1 MPSNFPNLHKRT
13 KINSFLSVIAVIV
26 LVRRIAD
33 MMPQEVKCEYLF
45 AIDLILVMILIMQCI
60 DNQVVFFSFKW
71 KSIYNLNTNQWYIKQ
86 NVEKKPQKR
95 AFGYFQDCTEKKPYY
110 LMSNDITD
118 T

>member
-1 MPSNFPNLHKRT
+1 MLITKAISASGQTTFIKLFLNVCLSILNIEHKSEILRKCVPSNFPNLHKHEPTRT

-60 DNQVVFFSFKW
+60 DNQVGFFF
-71 KSIYNLNTNQWYIKQ
+71 I
-86 NVEKKPQKR
+86 
-95 AFGYFQDCTEKKPYY
+95 
-110 LMSNDITD
+110 
-118 T
+118 

>member
-1 MPSNFPNLHKRT
+1 M
-13 KINSFLSVIAVIV
+13 SVIAVIV

-45 AIDLILVMILIMQCI
+45 AIDVILVMILIMQCI

-86 NVEKKPQKR
+86 NVEKKPQNERLVISKT
-95 AFGYFQDCTEKKPYY
+95 ALKKN
-110 LMSNDITD
+110 LLFNVL
-118 T
+118 